1 MTEEL
6 EKLRDYIHAEKPALD
21 TLEGVVSDIVV
32 KNRSDRELLIK
43 LCIRTGVLQSFIQE
57 STHDIIFINQC
68 KTKLINDHFFSANA
82 AEKAITYCKFLS
94 LRKWNF
100 ITVENVKVTLDDIK
114 MAEGF
119 EDHKKDKINDSSD
132 KSGWVDL
139 KNRDE
144 LFNDVSRFVVERQM
158 SLTSAIQRKYLI
170 GYNRAG
176 RIIDQL
182 EAAGIVGKNNGSKP
196 RQILIQD
203 VDSLEQ
209 ILMKINS

>member
-6 EKLRDYIHAEKPALD
+6 EKLRDYLHAEKPAIG

-32 KNRSDRELLIK
+32 KNRSDRELLIN
-43 LCIRTGVLQSFIQE
+43 LCIRTGVLQSFMQE

-68 KTKLINDHFFSANA
+68 KTKLINDHFFSENA

-94 LRKWNF
+94 LRKGEN
-100 ITVENVKVTLDDIK
+100 ITVENIKLTWDDIK
-114 MAEGF
+114 MCEGF
-119 EDHKKDKINDSSD
+119 EDHKNDKINDSSD

-144 LFNDVSRFVVERQM
+144 LFNDVSRFVVERQI

-209 ILMKINS
+209 ILKRIDS

>member
-1 MTEEL
+1 MSPEIVKLYDEL
-6 EKLRDYIHAEKPALD
+6 SKSNNHETSFLRGCIA
-21 TLEGVVSDIVV
+21 DIVRD
-32 KNRSDRELLIK
+32 KADRNLLNIC
-43 LCIRTGVLQSFIQE
+43 LTAGVLQDFFQEANLDNFFIRR
-57 STHDIIFINQC
+57 C
-68 KTKLINDHFFSANA
+68 KKKLIEEFFITESA

-94 LRKWNF
+94 LRKLNF
-100 ITVENVKVTLDDIK
+100 ITVENVKVTLEDIK

-119 EDHKKDKINDSSD
+119 EDYKKDKINDSFY
-132 KSGWVDL
+132 KSSRVDL

-144 LFNDVSRFVVERQM
+144 LFNDVSRFVVEKQM

-182 EAAGIVGKNNGSKP
+182 EEAGIVGKHNGSKP

-209 ILMKINS
+209 ILKKINS

>member
-1 MTEEL
+1 MSPEIV
-6 EKLRDYIHAEKPALD
+6 KLRDELAKSNNHETSFLRGCIADLVRDKA
-21 TLEGVVSDIVV
+21 
-32 KNRSDRELLIK
+32 DRNLLNTC
-43 LCIRTGVLQSFIQE
+43 LTAGVLQDYFQE
-57 STHDIIFINQC
+57 ANHDIFFIRRC
-68 KTKLINDHFFSANA
+68 KNKLIEDFFITESG
-82 AEKAITYCKFLS
+82 AEKAVGFCKFLAGQ
-94 LRKWNF
+94 F
-100 ITVENVKVTLDDIK
+100 ITVSNLKINLDDLRV
-114 MAEGF
+114 AEGFF
-119 EDHKKDKINDSSD
+119 EDHKQDKINDSSD
-132 KSGWVDL
+132 KSGRVDL

-209 ILMKINS
+209 ILKKIDS